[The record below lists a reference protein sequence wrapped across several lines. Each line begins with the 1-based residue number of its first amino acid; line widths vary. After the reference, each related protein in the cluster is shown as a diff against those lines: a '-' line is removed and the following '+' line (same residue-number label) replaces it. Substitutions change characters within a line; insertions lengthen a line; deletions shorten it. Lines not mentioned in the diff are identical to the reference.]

1 MSEVKVSA
9 KRDYSQIGYIYTI
22 FSVSVTIVQLIVS
35 VILQLAAKG
44 TVSIDLEIVLNSGIL
59 YIVGLIVF
67 AIFFKR
73 IPFTITAIEK
83 HRMGIKAILKAVCM
97 SYALLIISN
106 LLGTII
112 TTIIGIV
119 KGSPI
124 INPVEELALNMSV
137 PVMFIVTVV
146 CAPIFEEL
154 FFRKFIIDRVVK
166 YGEWVAVAVS
176 GIMFGLFHGNLSQLP
191 YALTIGIFFGII
203 YVRTGRIGYS
213 MLLHAVMNFFGSV
226 ASVVVLK
233 SLDMNMSMNIL
244 NSTMEQEIL
253 SSITGEGAMGFL
265 ILIAYEVL
273 VLIIVIIGIILW
285 ILEGKKLFFKVQDEE
300 LPQTD
305 RVITAFSGRGMIAY
319 SVFWFVMI
327 ILATI
332 QS

>member
-9 KRDYSQIGYIYTI
+9 KRDYSQIGFIYTI

-35 VILQLAAKG
+35 VILQLVAKG
-44 TVSIDLEIVLNSGIL
+44 TVSMDLQIVLNSGTL
-59 YIVGLIVF
+59 YAVGLLVF
-67 AIFFKR
+67 AICFKR
-73 IPFTITAIEK
+73 MPFTITAIEK

-112 TTIIGIV
+112 TTIIGVV

-137 PVMFIVTVV
+137 PVMFIVTVI

-176 GIMFGLFHGNLSQLP
+176 GIMFGLFHGNLSQFP
-191 YALTIGIFFGII
+191 YALTIGVFFGII

-213 MLLHAVMNFFGSV
+213 ILLHAVMNFFGSV

-233 SLDMNMSMNIL
+233 SLDMDMYMNIL
-244 NSTMEQEIL
+244 NSTTEQEML
-253 SSITGEGAMGFL
+253 ASITGEGAMGFL

-305 RVITAFSGRGMIAY
+305 RVLTALSGKGMLAY
-319 SVFWFVMI
+319 SIFWFVMI
-327 ILATI
+327 VLATI
-332 QS
+332 

>member
-9 KRDYSQIGYIYTI
+9 KRDYSQIGFIYTI

-35 VILQLAAKG
+35 VILQLVAKG
-44 TVSIDLEIVLNSGIL
+44 TVSMDLQIVLNSGTL
-59 YIVGLIVF
+59 YAVGLLVF
-67 AIFFKR
+67 AICFKR
-73 IPFTITAIEK
+73 MPFTITAIEK

-112 TTIIGIV
+112 TTIIGVV

-137 PVMFIVTVV
+137 PVMFIVTVI

-154 FFRKFIIDRVVK
+154 FFREFIIDRVVK

-176 GIMFGLFHGNLSQLP
+176 GIMFGLFHGNLSQFP
-191 YALTIGIFFGII
+191 YALTIGVFFGII

-213 MLLHAVMNFFGSV
+213 ILLHAVMNFFGSV

-233 SLDMNMSMNIL
+233 SLDMDMYMNIL
-244 NSTMEQEIL
+244 NSTTEQEML
-253 SSITGEGAMGFL
+253 ASITGEGAMGFL

-305 RVITAFSGRGMIAY
+305 RVLTALSGKGMLAY
-319 SVFWFVMI
+319 SIFWFVMI
-327 ILATI
+327 VLATI
-332 QS
+332 

>member
-9 KRDYSQIGYIYTI
+9 KRDYSQIGFIYTI

-35 VILQLAAKG
+35 VILQLVAKG
-44 TVSIDLEIVLNSGIL
+44 TVSMDLQIVLNSGTL
-59 YIVGLIVF
+59 YAVGLIVF
-67 AIFFKR
+67 AICFKR
-73 IPFTITAIEK
+73 MPFTITAIEK

-112 TTIIGIV
+112 TTIIGVV

-137 PVMFIVTVV
+137 PVMFIVTVI

-176 GIMFGLFHGNLSQLP
+176 GIMFGLFHGNLSQFP
-191 YALTIGIFFGII
+191 YALTIGVFFGII

-213 MLLHAVMNFFGSV
+213 ILLHAVMNFFGSV

-233 SLDMNMSMNIL
+233 SLDMDMYMNIL
-244 NSTMEQEIL
+244 NSTTEQEML
-253 SSITGEGAMGFL
+253 ASITGEGAMGFL

-305 RVITAFSGRGMIAY
+305 RVLTALSGKGMLAY
-319 SVFWFVMI
+319 SIFWFVMI
-327 ILATI
+327 VLATI
-332 QS
+332 

>member
-9 KRDYSQIGYIYTI
+9 KRDYSQIGFIYTI
-22 FSVSVTIVQLIVS
+22 FSVSVTIIQLIVS

-59 YIVGLIVF
+59 YAVGLIVF

-73 IPFTITAIEK
+73 MPFTITAIDK
-83 HRMGIKAILKAVCM
+83 HRMGMKAILKAVCM

-124 INPVEELALNMSV
+124 VNPVEELALNMSV
-137 PVMFIVTVV
+137 PVMFVVTVV

-154 FFRKFIIDRVVK
+154 FFRKFIIDRVVR

-176 GIMFGLFHGNLSQLP
+176 GIMFGLFHGNLSQFP
-191 YALTIGIFFGII
+191 YALTIGVFFGII
-203 YVRTGRIGYS
+203 YVRTGHIGYS

-233 SLDMNMSMNIL
+233 SLDMDTYMNIL
-244 NSTMEQEIL
+244 NSTTEQEIL
-253 SSITGEGAMGFL
+253 ASITGEGAMSFL
-265 ILIAYEVL
+265 ILIVYEVL

-305 RVITAFSGRGMIAY
+305 RVLTALSGKGMLAY
-319 SVFWFVMI
+319 SVFWLVMI
-327 ILATI
+327 ILATM